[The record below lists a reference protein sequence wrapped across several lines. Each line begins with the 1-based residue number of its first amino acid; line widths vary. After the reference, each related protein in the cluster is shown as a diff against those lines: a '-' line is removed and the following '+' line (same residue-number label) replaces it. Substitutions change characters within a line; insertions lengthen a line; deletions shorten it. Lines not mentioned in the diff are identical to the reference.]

1 MTGIPSLTRHWKLLM
16 GIQFVQ
22 RTILRKSFIV
32 RHRKYLNFALANNTC
47 TDNRQVNE
55 MMAGIDRDKSIKLSN
70 QESKFST
77 IELVRHMKNLQTL
90 LSVLITSPLPQS
102 TCLILEGEKSVG
114 SEEESRIEKQWG
126 LLYIKVDVQKDS
138 NRVTLSTLQTSVH
151 RTS

>member
-1 MTGIPSLTRHWKLLM
+1 
-16 GIQFVQ
+16 
-22 RTILRKSFIV
+22 
-32 RHRKYLNFALANNTC
+32 
-47 TDNRQVNE
+47 

-114 SEEESRIEKQWG
+114 SEEESRIEKQ
-126 LLYIKVDVQKDS
+126 
-138 NRVTLSTLQTSVH
+138 
-151 RTS
+151 